1 MRPGRT
7 LWRRSVVRMAEPWR
21 DRADGVMTLPSG
33 RRVRGRALRQRL
45 PRRIARVQAALP
57 PGLEPT
63 YGLYLLGTPPPP
75 YPWPSRWLKWR
86 DFRLPSDPT
95 TAVDTLH
102 DLWRRLDDDRVE
114 IACSGG
120 RGRTG
125 TALACLVVIDTGNVA
140 GAVTYVRNHYH
151 PNAVESPAQ
160 RRYVARFPTA

>member
-1 MRPGRT
+1 
-7 LWRRSVVRMAEPWR
+7 MAGGWR
-21 DRADGVMTLPSG
+21 DGADGVMTLPSG
-33 RRVRGRALRQRL
+33 RRVRGRALFQRQPPL
-45 PRRIARVQAALP
+45 FARAQPALP

-63 YGLYLLGTPPPP
+63 YGLYLLGTPPPRFE
-75 YPWPSRWLKWR
+75 WPSRWLRWP

-95 TAVDTLH
+95 TAVDAFH

-125 TALACLVVIDTGNVA
+125 TALACLVVIDTANAV
-140 GAVTYVRNHYH
+140 GAVEYVREHYH
-151 PNAVESPAQ
+151 PTAVETPAQ